1 MDAKTLKGIYAE
13 LTRHVVLYVTDD
25 DIEKALSKEFP
36 DEYIKPKDL
45 EKDDIYIMI
54 PEYLLEDWKNLLTLM
69 ISQFLTYFE
78 RRKDRESTAILF
90 LLDEFARLGKIER
103 MTNALATL
111 RSKGITICLILQS
124 LAQLDLIYGKETR
137 SVMCDTC
144 SYKAI
149 LSASDPDT
157 QKAFSE
163 LVGTYDRHKLTY
175 SRNKNYTIFP
185 IPSAGRGE
193 GISVTTEDRKIIKP
207 EEFATLPDIVLLT
220 PFGFFRVEKKY
231 HYLQP
236 YYVE

>member
-1 MDAKTLKGIYAE
+1 MDERTFGGIYAE
-13 LTRHVVLYVTDD
+13 LSRHIILYVTDD
-25 DIEKALSKEFP
+25 DIEKSLSKENCITP
-36 DEYIKPKDL
+36 EDL
-45 EKDDIYIMI
+45 EKKDIYIII
-54 PEYLLEDWKNLLTLM
+54 PEYLLDDWKNLLTLM

-78 RRKDRESTAILF
+78 KRKDRISTPILF

-144 SYKAI
+144 AYKAI

-157 QKAFSE
+157 QKMFSE
-163 LVGTYDRHKLTY
+163 LVGTYDPLKPTY
-175 SRNKNYTIFP
+175 NRGKSNTIFP
-185 IPSAGRGE
+185 LPSVGRYE
-193 GISVTTEDRKIIKP
+193 GISFTPEPNRKIIKP

-220 PFGFFRVEKKY
+220 PFGFFRVDKR
-231 HYLQP
+231 
-236 YYVE
+236 YYWR